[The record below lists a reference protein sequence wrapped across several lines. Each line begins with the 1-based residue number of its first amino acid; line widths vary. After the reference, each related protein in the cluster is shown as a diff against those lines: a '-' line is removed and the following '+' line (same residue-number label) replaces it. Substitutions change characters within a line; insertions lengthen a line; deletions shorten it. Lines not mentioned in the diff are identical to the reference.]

1 MKLKESEIKLIL
13 DSTFEKYKNESFLLS
28 QSQIQELCNK
38 KPSIWKGESYWNS
51 LNRVLQKGKLK
62 YEFLFGTVNGI
73 VFCNITI
80 PNGETYYSIIFYNN
94 NPVSGLNVLR
104 LYDLNEDFY
113 IKTTTKQIRFIYSE
127 SSRSKF
133 HISTGS
139 GLYDYKSVEELYFPC
154 DEKTSSFFDEF
165 LNQFEEISTSKEQK
179 IEDETIKKYFFN
191 NVYSKY
197 TFIITPNTLIFQAN
211 DITEAVI
218 QLSEIREINLKE
230 GLAKHKK
237 YFQIN
242 IDYPLV
248 HASFFDETL
257 ISKANEMIGLIK
269 IIQKSQNKS
278 KAEILKII
286 NSKHVDK
293 SSLINVFINEFDK
306 NQDSVLDVLESK
318 TFADILKSNQK
329 QIIEKNPDYIHKFVK
344 LSNYIK
350 TKSDNLQKLFIRTKE
365 YVENNDALLVDN
377 SIKEVDFFKGMVHSY
392 NLILFHSVNMI
403 TALISD
409 DLITFYEIYE
419 SFDKLAVFNSN
430 WENDVT
436 QKLMNVENKLQNV
449 IDSIKEMES
458 QICMQLEILTNS
470 VESSFDSLEES
481 VNNQLSA
488 TNSLLGFNNLLTGI
502 QTYQMYKI
510 NTNTKSLGK

>member
-73 VFCNITI
+73 VFCNITYRS
-80 PNGETYYSIIFYNN
+80 GETYYSIIFYNN

-127 SSRSKF
+127 SSHSKF
-133 HISTGS
+133 YISTGS

-154 DEKTSSFFDEF
+154 DEKTSSFFDKF
-165 LNQFEEISTSKEQK
+165 LNQFEDITASKKQNFDDEIIKSFELITDLGGQK
-179 IEDETIKKYFFN
+179 IVLEF
-191 NVYSKY
+191 
-197 TFIITPNTLIFQAN
+197 TPT
-211 DITEAVI
+211 
-218 QLSEIREINLKE
+218 NLKISQDE
-230 GLAKHKK
+230 K
-237 YFQIN
+237 IN
-242 IDYPLV
+242 ITYDLNEDINFV
-248 HASFFDETL
+248 
-257 ISKANEMIGLIK
+257 ISNEHEGHFTFRIKAFYCFLTENEKSVVNQIIGLSNILK
-269 IIQKSQNKS
+269 ENISKS
-278 KAEILKII
+278 KAEVLKII
-286 NSKHVDK
+286 NSKHDDK
-293 SSLINVFINEFDK
+293 SSLINVFINEFGK

-510 NTNTKSLGK
+510 NTNTKSLGKL

>member
-13 DSTFEKYKNESFLLS
+13 DNVYKKYKNESFLLS

-38 KPSIWKGESYWNS
+38 KPSIWKGESYWNL
-51 LNRVLQKGKLK
+51 LNRVLQKEKSK
-62 YEFLFGTVNGI
+62 YKMLFGTVNGI
-73 VFCNITI
+73 VFCNQTI
-80 PNGETYYSIIFYNN
+80 PSGETYYNIIFYND

-104 LYDLNEDFY
+104 LINFNDAFF
-113 IKTTTKQIRFIYSE
+113 IKASAKQIRFAYSE
-127 SSRSKF
+127 RNDF
-133 HISTGS
+133 DNFYISGS
-139 GLYDYKSVEELYFPC
+139 GLYDYKKVKELEFPC
-154 DEKTSSFFDEF
+154 DEKISIFFTDLINELVNASINKSQKFEDEIIKSFELKTDLKQKVTVKFTPTSIKISQGDKISVNYDLSDE
-165 LNQFEEISTSKEQK
+165 LNVK
-179 IEDETIKKYFFN
+179 IEDENDTFFTFRIKSYFCFLEKNQKTIVN
-191 NVYSKY
+191 Q
-197 TFIITPNTLIFQAN
+197 IIG
-211 DITEAVI
+211 
-218 QLSEIREINLKE
+218 LSNILKE
-230 GLAKHKK
+230 
-237 YFQIN
+237 N
-242 IDYPLV
+242 I
-248 HASFFDETL
+248 S
-257 ISKANEMIGLIK
+257 
-269 IIQKSQNKS
+269 KS
-278 KAEILKII
+278 KAEILNII
-286 NSKHVDK
+286 NSKHDDK

-365 YVENNDALLVDN
+365 YVENNDALLVDK

-436 QKLMNVENKLQNV
+436 QKLMNVENKLQNI
-449 IDSIKEMES
+449 IDSIEEMES
-458 QICMQLEILTNS
+458 QICMQLEVLTNS

-510 NTNTKSLGK
+510 NKNTKSLRK